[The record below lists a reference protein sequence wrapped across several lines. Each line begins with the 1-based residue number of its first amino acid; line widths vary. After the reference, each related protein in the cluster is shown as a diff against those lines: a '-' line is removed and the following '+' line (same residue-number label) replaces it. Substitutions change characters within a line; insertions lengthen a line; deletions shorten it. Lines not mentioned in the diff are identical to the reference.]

1 MVHTYNSY
9 LCFKRVGYNI
19 RIISRRNRHRAGTT
33 WYTHITVIFVLN
45 GLDTTSESSLA
56 ETGIEQVQHGTH
68 IYNSYL
74 CFKRVGYNI
83 RIISHR
89 NRHRAGTTWYTH
101 ITVIFVLNGL
111 DTTSESS
118 LAETGIEQVQHGT
131 HIYNSYL
138 CFKRVGYN
146 IRIISRRNRHR
157 AGTTWYTHI
166 TVIFV
171 LNGLD
176 TTSES
181 SLAETGIEQVQH
193 GTHI

>member
-1 MVHTYNSY
+1 MSLQNPLADHWMIPVIQGFVQMERCKMDFSEDKKESSSDSMSDFLNTKHKEP
-9 LCFKRVGYNI
+9 LEYNI
-19 RIISRRNRHRAGTT
+19 RIISR
-33 WYTHITVIFVLN
+33 
-45 GLDTTSESSLA
+45 
-56 ETGIEQVQHGTH
+56 
-68 IYNSYL
+68 
-74 CFKRVGYNI
+74 
-83 RIISHR
+83 R

-166 TVIFV
+166 
-171 LNGLD
+171 
-176 TTSES
+176 
-181 SLAETGIEQVQH
+181 
-193 GTHI
+193 